1 MKNAKNQGKMKKI
14 LKAPRA
20 FYDQNGERVYDLEVF
35 KLQSDFM
42 NQLTRS
48 NMDLLCV
55 VRDEKPDS
63 VYQLAKL
70 LNQDQPR
77 VQKQCKQ
84 LADLGF
90 LDLEKHE
97 TNGRVCLK
105 PLVHFKRLVIRI
117 DL

>member
-1 MKNAKNQGKMKKI
+1 MTKNPGKMKKF
-14 LKAPRA
+14 LTARRE
-20 FYDQNGERVYDLEVF
+20 FYDQNDERVYELEVL
-35 KLQSDFM
+35 KLKPEFM

-48 NMDLLCV
+48 NMALLGV

-63 VYQLAKL
+63 IYQLAKM

-90 LDLEKHE
+90 LELVKHAA
-97 TNGRVCLK
+97 NGRVCMK
-105 PLVHFKRLVIRI
+105 PQVNFKRLVIRI